1 MASGRNVLFRLR
13 TSNFLVLMIFILIH
27 SFRVDLRLLTD
38 IVVYWP
44 LQNAFHSF
52 EFKRQCVYM
61 HVIIYWAKFSFS
73 GCPSRTKAWFQL
85 VYRLYHLIC
94 VAIVARRT
102 CLSKQFFRRYI
113 HHGNNLAKKME
124 KCSLATRLLTDVW
137 LHWRKEKKIWWIW
150 TEANVSYH
158 NKQPTN
164 SKQTYGHV
172 CVSVIWNWDW
182 LRCSFCCYRWNCWPS
197 LFNRSFHNGTWNSPN
212 MRHSFIFLPKEECN
226 W

>member
-61 HVIIYWAKFSFS
+61 HVIIYWTENFIS
-73 GCPSRTKAWFQL
+73 GCPSSRTKALFQL

-94 VAIVARRT
+94 VAIVTRRT

-137 LHWRKEKKIWWIW
+137 LHWRKEKRIWWIW
-150 TEANVSYH
+150 TEANCLTTTS
-158 NKQPTN
+158 KRPLITN
-164 SKQTYGHV
+164 V
-172 CVSVIWNWDW
+172 FLW
-182 LRCSFCCYRWNCWPS
+182 FEM
-197 LFNRSFHNGTWNSPN
+197 GTG
-212 MRHSFIFLPKEECN
+212 
-226 W
+226 